1 MKRLVYSP
9 SVNVWIKS
17 DSGVFDLS
25 PYVTSVQIDRRIG
38 ATSYARVKFR
48 NPRVSDENNSGQVR
62 SMFTESASSD
72 GSIRP
77 MFHPMDPITI
87 TMTRIKGR
95 PVQVFSGYC
104 DTTPHVQL
112 LPGIVAIDASCTIK
126 RLQYTYWD
134 PALPFIRGFMLAH
147 GWGTGPD
154 GLTLSPE
161 NEARKTAGLND
172 TSIGNLL
179 YSVLTEVGGWS
190 PDNVYIEKLPGEQI
204 STIVKKLYDDITKEN
219 ASSIKEFHEFL
230 TNLIGSS
237 KYGNSTYA
245 NGGNTSNTAGEG
257 NKDTSV
263 KNVGKDWVSLINHYS
278 NGRYNSEQVYRKALT
293 NGSNGGNPNDRNIVA
308 EKAKKW
314 KVPFSVLWGIY
325 GHESGFGKDKGSYEK
340 MPNFG
345 LTYKYPGNT
354 NLGPI
359 KSRYIGTSGD
369 FVTDA
374 EEVAKSIHDLY
385 KKYNGKEPQN

>member
-25 PYVTSVQIDRRIG
+25 PYITDVQVDRRIN
-38 ATSYARVKFR
+38 ATSYARIEFR
-48 NPRVSDENNSGQVR
+48 NPRISDETSGQIR
-62 SMFTESASSD
+62 SMFTEHIGSD

-87 TMTRIKGR
+87 TMTRLKGR
-95 PVQVFSGYC
+95 PIQVFTGYC

-112 LPGIVAIDASCTIK
+112 LPGIVAIDASCTLK

-134 PALPFIRGFMLAH
+134 PALPFVRAFMDAH
-147 GWGTGPD
+147 GWGVTLD
-154 GLTLSPE
+154 GTALSPE
-161 NEARKTAGLND
+161 KEARKTTGLND

-179 YSVLTEVGGWS
+179 YSILTEIGGWNG
-190 PDNVYIEKLPGEQI
+190 DNIYIQELPGEQI
-204 STIVKKLYDDITKEN
+204 SEIVRKLYADAAKES
-219 ASSIKEFHEFL
+219 ASSIKEFHQYL
-230 TNLIGSS
+230 NNIIGAS

-245 NGGNTSNTAGEG
+245 NNDQSSNNSGEG
-257 NKDTSV
+257 SGDNAV
-263 KNVGKDWVSLINHYS
+263 KNIGSDWISTVNHYS
-278 NGRYNSEQVYRKALT
+278 DGKYDAEQVYRKALS
-293 NGSNGGNPNDRNIVA
+293 NGANGGNPNDRKVIA

-314 KVPFSVLWGIY
+314 KIPFTVLWGVY
-325 GHESGFGKDKGSYEK
+325 GHESEFGKYKGNYAK
-340 MPNFG
+340 TPNFG

-354 NLGPI
+354 NLGPV
-359 KSRYIGTSGD
+359 KSRYVGTSGD

-374 EEVAKSIHDLY
+374 EEAAKAIYGLY
-385 KKYNGKEPQN
+385 KRYNGKEPTN